1 MPQDKSL
8 FHYGGFYHKVIDSKQ
23 EEARQAILDL
33 IPQRS
38 SVLDIGC
45 GTGALCYALCEEK
58 QCRVVGLDLSLKMIK
73 FAQTRFAHPNA
84 TYVHGDATDLSDYGD
99 RSFDY
104 AVMMLFIHE
113 LEEEQQRRAIE
124 EASRVAKKVIICD
137 SASPLPKNKNAF
149 LTWFAETVFG
159 YEHRHHFKRFLA
171 EGGIEGLLAKTGLSV
186 EIEYLALLW
195 NNCRQV
201 AMVSNRRMSR

>member
-1 MPQDKSL
+1 MPRDKSL

-23 EEARQAILDL
+23 EEARQIILDL
-33 IPQRS
+33 IPEKS
-38 SVLDIGC
+38 SVMDIAC
-45 GTGALCYALCEEK
+45 GTGALCYELCKEK
-58 QCRVVGLDLSLKMIK
+58 QCSVVGLDLSLKMIK
-73 FAQTRFAHPNA
+73 FAQTQFAHPNA

-113 LEEEQQRRAIE
+113 LEEEQQQRAIE
-124 EASRVAKKVIICD
+124 EALQVAKRVIICD

-159 YEHRHHFKRFLA
+159 YEHKRHFNRFLA

-186 EIEYLALLW
+186 NLNPA
-195 NNCRQV
+195 
-201 AMVSNRRMSR
+201 

>member
-1 MPQDKSL
+1 MPRDKSL

-23 EEARQAILDL
+23 EEARQIILDL
-33 IPQRS
+33 IPEKS
-38 SVLDIGC
+38 SVLDITC
-45 GTGALCYALCEEK
+45 GTGALCYELCKEK

-73 FAQTRFAHPNA
+73 FAQTQFAHPNA

-99 RSFDY
+99 HSFDY
-104 AVMMLFIHE
+104 AIMMLFIHE
-113 LEEEQQRRAIE
+113 LEEDQQQRAIE
-124 EASRVAKKVIICD
+124 EALRVGKKLIICD
-137 SASPLPKNKNAF
+137 SASPLSRNKNAF

-159 YEHRHHFKRFLA
+159 YEHKRHFKRFLA

-186 EIEYLALLW
+186 KIEYSSLFW

-201 AMVSNRRMSR
+201 LMISKQ